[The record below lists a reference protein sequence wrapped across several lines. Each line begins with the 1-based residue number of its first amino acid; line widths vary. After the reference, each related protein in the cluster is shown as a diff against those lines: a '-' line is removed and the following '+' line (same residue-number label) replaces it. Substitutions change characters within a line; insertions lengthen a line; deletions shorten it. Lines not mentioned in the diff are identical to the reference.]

1 MKCILNKTIS
11 ERAKHEFKSYIEG
24 ILPDLCADEG
34 GLEADLQSC
43 RGAIWDHTADS
54 MVWYF
59 PNVSEEDCK
68 ALVQEVVDFF
78 CGEEEVITAQDCP
91 DCGGHLTLSTTC
103 SECAY
108 EIGMPTGVQ
117 KFKRQQLEEKHS
129 LYRAG
134 YNALDGVCTL
144 NDAMSAT
151 LAALQMQ
158 FVNTEDAQEIAKV
171 FELFETY
178 SSEALSVVCTLEI
191 AKDDLF
197 AELEKDVSYDPQPG
211 DDDPLL
217 KERHKWNDDNG
228 VLI

>member
-1 MKCILNKTIS
+1 MERILNKMIS
-11 ERAKHEFKSYIEG
+11 ERAKYEFKSYIEG

-43 RGAIWDHTADS
+43 RGAIRDFVGDS
-54 MVWYF
+54 SCDTF
-59 PNVSEEDCK
+59 PNVSDDDRK
-68 ALVQEVVDFF
+68 ALIEEVVDFF
-78 CGEEEVITAQDCP
+78 CGGELVITAQDCP

-144 NDAMSAT
+144 N
-151 LAALQMQ
+151 
-158 FVNTEDAQEIAKV
+158 VG
-171 FELFETY
+171 
-178 SSEALSVVCTLEI
+178 SV
-191 AKDDLF
+191 
-197 AELEKDVSYDPQPG
+197 
-211 DDDPLL
+211 
-217 KERHKWNDDNG
+217 
-228 VLI
+228 